1 MNRMIKA
8 LRIQLPA
15 LLSPPNY
22 LEDERTMLQKIS
34 DLALQQAER
43 LEIDAKM
50 IAKVVIE

>member
-15 LLSPPNY
+15 LLSQPNY
-22 LEDERTMLQKIS
+22 IEEERTMLQKIS
-34 DLALQQAER
+34 DQVLQQAEQ

-50 IAKVVIE
+50 VIE